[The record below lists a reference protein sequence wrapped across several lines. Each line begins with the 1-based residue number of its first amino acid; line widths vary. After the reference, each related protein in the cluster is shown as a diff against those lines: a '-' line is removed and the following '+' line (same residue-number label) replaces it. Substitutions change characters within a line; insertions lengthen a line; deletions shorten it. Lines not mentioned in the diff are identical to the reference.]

1 MNTAN
6 FNSIYKMLDVINL
19 NIVDSAKF
27 IDYVEKQGKGIETTI
42 KDIKVAKEKSIRKID
57 YSGFEK
63 KLVSSFKEIQK
74 EINKDGMFQYSDEEE
89 VEKFRNF
96 FQEIVDKYVVIY
108 KLKDDKDECA
118 IKKKEIESLKNE
130 INSLNKS
137 TSPLTTS
144 DLQKINDLNF
154 ELGVKN
160 LEYKKVLELIEED
173 VQIITRNSAKT
184 NFINLLDELNSDL
197 NQLTEMFSKLSL
209 TPITRQIV
217 DKMFLELNN
226 SLTNEKNEYKKEI
239 NLFEEICESAGIENS
254 VASLEKNDVVVYNGS
269 RPYYG
274 VDNSYV
280 LKKGQTYKVKDHKFA
295 NNGLEEFYLEG
306 FDKPFS
312 VTLFDTPRE
321 WQEKIG
327 NKKNKPLDTRTNEI
341 SQTPD
346 SSSLNHILDSSNDEI
361 KLDEKEVVDD
371 TNKEDIEKNLLATIK
386 ENIVSNK
393 ESERSKSFN
402 EVNDA
407 NNNLLTS
414 GIKEGDFVVYNG
426 NKDNISS
433 KDNTNLLQTG
443 FSYRVTKSVINEKG
457 EEEIYLEGIDQP
469 FPLMLFETE
478 EIWKEHINRLIL
490 QMTNNIY
497 NKPIKITPKLKQGD
511 VVVYNGSK
519 DYTSSKDNTNLL
531 QTGFS
536 YRVTKSVINEKGEE
550 EIYLEGIDMPFSITM
565 FEPEEIWKKHTNELE
580 ISNSQTINNSTT
592 FVSSEEKKNR
602 DEITSKLDSN
612 EIDLESNSNLV
623 PVFKQGDF
631 VVYNG
636 TKDFNLNRDFT
647 NLLQTGFSYKVT
659 KSVINEKG
667 EEEIYLE
674 GIDTPFSITMFETEE
689 IWKEHMNGLIL
700 QMVHKIVHK
709 PINKEVAYT
718 NAVMG
723 LNNKKVHFNLKKSIH
738 NVLGK
743 VKRKFESIKS
753 TIETYRT
760 DYESEYIANFMTELN
775 EYENQDRDLID
786 IDEFSKDFDAIK
798 NAERKSKSK

>member
-1 MNTAN
+1 MNVAN
-6 FNSIYKMLDVINL
+6 FDSIYKMLDVINL

-27 IDYVEKQGKGIETTI
+27 IDYVEKQGKGIEDTI

-57 YSGFEK
+57 YSDFER
-63 KLVSSFKEIQK
+63 KLVNSFKEIQK

-89 VEKFRNF
+89 IEKFRNF
-96 FQEIVDKYVVIY
+96 FQEIVDKYVIIY

-118 IKKKEIESLKNE
+118 RKKKEIESLKNE

-137 TSPLTTS
+137 TSPLTTN
-144 DLQKINDLNF
+144 DLQKLNDLNF
-154 ELGVKN
+154 KLGVKN

-173 VQIITRNSAKT
+173 IQIITRNSVKT

-197 NQLTEMFSKLSL
+197 NQLTEIFSKLSL

-239 NLFEEICESAGIENS
+239 NIFEEICENAGIENS
-254 VASLEKNDVVVYNGS
+254 VASLEKNDIVVYNGS
-269 RPYYG
+269 KPYYG

-280 LKKGQTYKVKDHKFA
+280 LKVGQTYKVKDYKFT

-321 WQEKIG
+321 WQEKVKD
-327 NKKNKPLDTRTNEI
+327 KKNKPLDTSTNEI
-341 SQTPD
+341 SQAPAPY
-346 SSSLNHILDSSNDEI
+346 SSNPILNSSNDKINLKE
-361 KLDEKEVVDD
+361 EVVDNN
-371 TNKEDIEKNLLATIK
+371 TKEDTEKNLLATIK

-393 ESERSKSFN
+393 ESERIKSIN

-426 NKDNISS
+426 NKDYISS

-443 FSYRVTKSVINEKG
+443 FSYRVTKSFINEKG
-457 EEEIYLEGIDQP
+457 EEEIYLDGIDQP
-469 FPLMLFETE
+469 FPIMLFETE
-478 EIWKEHINRLIL
+478 EIWKEHINGLIL

-497 NKPIKITPKLKQGD
+497 NKSVKPTPKLKQGD

-519 DYTSSKDNTNLL
+519 DYTSSKDYTYLL
-531 QTGFS
+531 QAGFS

-550 EIYLEGIDMPFSITM
+550 EIYLDGIDQPFPITM

-580 ISNSQTINNSTT
+580 ISNQQTTNNSTT
-592 FVSSEEKKNR
+592 FVSSEEKTNR

-612 EIDLESNSNLV
+612 EIKLESNSNLV

-647 NLLQTGFSYKVT
+647 NLLQTGFSYRVT

-689 IWKEHMNGLIL
+689 IWKEHMNGLIF
-700 QMVHKIVHK
+700 QMVHKIDHK
-709 PINKEVAYT
+709 PIKKEVAYT

-723 LNNKKVHFNLKKSIH
+723 LNNKKVPFNLKKSIH

-743 VKRKFESIKS
+743 VKNKFEKIKS
-753 TIETYRT
+753 TIEAYRS
-760 DYESEYIANFMTELN
+760 DYESEYIANFMAELN